1 MQVKKVE
8 GNTLKGFPVVNL
20 SYNTL
25 FFWWKVSIY
34 LSKHW
39 TKMAS
44 GTSSYKETSRDSDP
58 QVLSVIAQQIL
69 QIQNAIKASGS
80 VEKMV

>member
-1 MQVKKVE
+1 
-8 GNTLKGFPVVNL
+8 
-20 SYNTL
+20 
-25 FFWWKVSIY
+25 
-34 LSKHW
+34 
-39 TKMAS
+39 MAS